1 MIERSVLVTNA
12 TGLHARPAALFVQ
25 AAAKFAS
32 KIRVANGAREVDAKS
47 ILGVLSLGAGSG
59 CAVTLKADG
68 PDAEAAIAHLVG
80 LVEDKF
86 GEA

>member
-1 MIERSVLVTNA
+1 MVERSVLVENA

-32 KIRVANGAREVDAKS
+32 KIRVANGPREVDAKS
-47 ILGVLSLGAGSG
+47 ILGVLSLGAHKGVT
-59 CAVTLKADG
+59 VTLKADG
-68 PDAEAAIAHLVG
+68 PDAEAALAQLVG
-80 LVEDKF
+80 LVESKF